1 MPSVNFTGNLQRHYA
16 ELYASCELSERRFD
30 QVDTLCRQVLA
41 DRSRYERVAAETG
54 VPWFLVA
61 AIHVLEAG
69 RRFDRHLHNG
79 DSLRARTRRVP
90 AGRPL
95 SGEPPFTWEESARD
109 ALAMHRLDK
118 VREWTLP
125 RILYELEKYN
135 GWGYR
140 LYHPHVCTPYLWG
153 FSSHYTSGKYI
164 ADGTWSDTAVSRQ
177 CGAAVLIRRLEE
189 LGEITPLTR
198 NGQRGRCFTMRITPS
213 SAVRTC
219 SGFSI
224 PLTASPCGWM
234 AGRASVHRTRL
245 KKCSAAASVG
255 IRDPDR
261 VEPLAGTARSQEWQA
276 RPVMRAVLG
285 AVA

>member
-1 MPSVNFTGNLQRHYA
+1 MRTVDAQVGGAPLSLIRSLALAPEVTMPSVSFTRNLQRHYA
-16 ELYASCELSERRFD
+16 ELYATCELGEKRFD

-41 DRSRYERVAAETG
+41 DRSRYERVGADTG
-54 VPWFLVA
+54 VPWFVIA
-61 AIHVLEAG
+61 AIHTLEAG

-79 DSLRARTRRVP
+79 DPLSARTRRVP

-95 SGEPPFTWEESARD
+95 TGEPPFSWEESAWD
-109 ALAMHRLDK
+109 ALVMHRLDK

-153 FSSHYTSGKYI
+153 YSSHYTSGKYI

-189 LGEITPLTR
+189 MGEIAPLTR
-198 NGQRGRCFTMRITPS
+198 EEAPGPLLYYADYAIERGEDLQRFLNTFDGISLRVDGWPGERTSDAVEKVFGRR
-213 SAVRTC
+213 
-219 SGFSI
+219 
-224 PLTASPCGWM
+224 LTG
-234 AGRASVHRTRL
+234 
-245 KKCSAAASVG
+245 
-255 IRDPDR
+255 DPR
-261 VEPLAGTARSQEWQA
+261 R
-276 RPVMRAVLG
+276 
-285 AVA
+285 